1 MTLAKLKRQ
10 EVALTSLGGVRKEDA
25 FPAIALC
32 WRSILTLRQMG
43 HRNQTLEDA
52 TPEQMSALPPFLH
65 QAKDWAWPTGVFT
78 TNSSIRSLI
87 SEIVSQKCKSV
98 IKNFFPPQSLL
109 CAQWVDPEYFFLT
122 HCLWWRQTS
131 HWQQL
136 AICWHIFIWRC
147 TLHCISFFH
156 LHRKTQLSPY

>member
-98 IKNFFPPQSLL
+98 IKNFFSPPKLAVCSVSWPRVLFSYTL
-109 CAQWVDPEYFFLT
+109 FVMETNKPLAAACHLLT
-122 HCLWWRQTS
+122 H
-131 HWQQL
+131 
-136 AICWHIFIWRC
+136 
-147 TLHCISFFH
+147 FH
-156 LHRKTQLSPY
+156 LTLYFALHFIFSFA